1 MFKSK
6 LILLTGSLVLIS
18 GLTVTKV
25 VQAQNNQNN
34 HAQTSASHNE
44 TETELI
50 SIALSAIQTE
60 NDILVNGNIIAAL
73 NRNPRSSRAKVALQ
87 RRFEKTLERRKFL
100 ADRQIGFKGFQTKLE
115 IKNIQINGDTATLEA
130 KEKTIGDY
138 DLSVMPPDAP
148 KTTESHTDHLFSFV
162 LRNGQWELSSDQ
174 LLNVPSSPTKPDEK
188 SVPVDPSVTPAD
200 PLAPQTDIQSS
211 LTSQQ
216 IASASNNL
224 FGISRGSYIYSAV
237 SKEYQKSVSNPQL
250 LAQATLLN
258 RSAIVQY
265 IY

>member
-1 MFKSK
+1 MTS
-6 LILLTGSLVLIS
+6 SLFLIS

-25 VQAQNNQNN
+25 VQAQQNNQNN
-34 HAQTSASHNE
+34 HTQTSASF

-50 SIALSAIQTE
+50 GIAEAAIQTE
-60 NDILVNGNIIAAL
+60 NDILVNGNIIGAL

-100 ADRQIGFKGFQTKLE
+100 ANRKIGFKGFQTKLD

-130 KEKTIGDY
+130 KEKTIRDY

-174 LLNVPSSPTKPDEK
+174 LLNVPSPPIKPDEK

-200 PLAPQTDIQSS
+200 PLAPQTGIQSGQTH
-211 LTSQQ
+211 L
-216 IASASNNL
+216 
-224 FGISRGSYIYSAV
+224 IY
-237 SKEYQKSVSNPQL
+237 
-250 LAQATLLN
+250 
-258 RSAIVQY
+258 
-265 IY
+265 